1 MENYTIVLYDGTIID
16 NLTLNGNNFISPVD
30 VGEDKLTVS
39 NLSRIT
45 INGVTYTDMLLRNYW
60 QDTDGWH
67 IIISEATPQEK
78 FAEEITAKID
88 YIAMMED
95 IDL

>member
-45 INGVTYTDMLLRNYW
+45 INGEVYTDMLLRNYW

-67 IIISEATPQEK
+67 IIISEATQQEK

-88 YIAMMED
+88 YLAMMGG

>member
-45 INGVTYTDMLLRNYW
+45 INGEAYTDMLLRNYW
-60 QDTDGWH
+60 QDADGWH

-95 IDL
+95 IEL

>member
-45 INGVTYTDMLLRNYW
+45 INGVEYTDMLLRNYW